1 MLFYCLKYDISS
13 DEVTLMLLSIDVDTC
28 KSVWVEKRVEE
39 KGKRTVSKASMK
51 KSQLFQL

>member
-13 DEVTLMLLSIDVDTC
+13 DEVTLMLLCIDVDTC